1 MLNAAI
7 IVIALRRSVSLCFL
21 LCEMAFAGARSQRLP
36 YTASL
41 GTFLAE
47 QESTA
52 HGRGKQER
60 RIPNFIKGI
69 LPEKTLLFS
78 ALFDTINKVFE
89 KEERGGRDENWLR

>member
-21 LCEMAFAGARSQRLP
+21 LCEMAFAGARYQRLP

-52 HGRGKQER
+52 SGRTRIPPTVSGRGHFVKLDQT
-60 RIPNFIKGI
+60 IKFEP
-69 LPEKTLLFS
+69 LNYSSTFRPVCSSRPCFS
-78 ALFDTINKVFE
+78 Q
-89 KEERGGRDENWLR
+89 